1 MPDGVHVPVLLEE
14 AVAGLDVRP
23 EGTYV
28 DATFGRGGHARRILD
43 LLGASGRLIA
53 LDRDPDAEVAAA
65 AIDDPRFVF
74 RRAWFS
80 DLGAVLADLGVE
92 AIDGALLDLGI
103 SSPQIDDPAR
113 GFSLRADGPLDMRMD
128 PARGESAAA
137 FIARADVR
145 ELTEVIRDYGEERFA
160 QSVARAIVA
169 ARTVAPIVRT
179 RQLAALVAQAVRTR
193 SRGDWSQDPA
203 TRTFQA
209 LRIYVNRE
217 LKELALTLPRAVR
230 LLHPGGRLA
239 IISFHSLEDRIVK
252 RFLASA
258 SQPFGGDP
266 RVARLGIADAMLP
279 GAPLITIGRAIRPS
293 EREIAANPRARS
305 ATLRVAERTSHPIPA
320 DFGAAETK

>member
-14 AVAGLDVRP
+14 AVAGLDVRR

-80 DLGAVLADLGVE
+80 DLGALLADLGVE

-169 ARTVAPIVRT
+169 ARTIAPIVRT

-266 RVARLGIADAMLP
+266 RVARLGIAHAMLP